1 MEKYRGFILALAI
14 AAAISTTALPCPAG
28 EKDKKDNNTEQDI
41 FEDEQREQRTGRRR
55 GRRRFELTEDETN
68 RVMEDFK
75 KRNPKKAKELA
86 GLRKKNPEKFTN
98 ELWEHAREELEKIGR
113 ERWEKWLRERR
124 AAFLKWLEENV
135 PGETRDLARLKNAE
149 PDLYNKKYE
158 LVRRKYSRIFDES
171 RRNPEWARVLLEDVK
186 LQNRRNEL
194 VAKIKAT
201 NNKQVEKKLTT
212 ELEVVIAL
220 RYDVILKQKQMALE
234 RLLKRLEDLRNQI
247 RDSQD
252 DIHKYQDPQTKEAN
266 IKQRAKELLEEKKKS
281 LWD

>member
-1 MEKYRGFILALAI
+1 MEKGRGIILTLAI
-14 AAAISTTALPCPAG
+14 MVAMFSAALLCPAG
-28 EKDKKDNNTEQDI
+28 EKDKRDNNGEQDI

-55 GRRRFELTEDETN
+55 GRGRFQLTEDEIN

-86 GLRKKNPEKFTN
+86 GLRKENPEKFTN
-98 ELWEHAREELEKIGR
+98 QLWEHAREELEKIGK

-124 AAFLKWLEENV
+124 AAFLKWLDENV
-135 PGETRDLARLKNAE
+135 PDETRELARLENVK
-149 PDLYNKKYE
+149 PDLYHKKYE
-158 LVRRKYSRIFDES
+158 LVRRKYSRIFEES
-171 RRNPEWARVLLEDVK
+171 RRNPEWAEVLLEDVK

-201 NNKQVEKKLTT
+201 NNKQVEKKLTA

-220 RYDVILKQKQMALE
+220 RYEVILKQKQMVLE
-234 RLLKRLEDLRNQI
+234 RLLRRLEDLSKQI

-252 DIHKYQDPQTKEAN
+252 DIQKYEDPQTKEAN